1 MEAGKRTALIKKEYG
16 LGGASWPV
24 DGIMDMTH
32 MVLEAYVSSGVMSR
46 AKQKAHCHG
55 AALNRKSEP
64 LY

>member
-1 MEAGKRTALIKKEYG
+1 MKDLETI
-16 LGGASWPV
+16 
-24 DGIMDMTH
+24 IH
-32 MVLEAYVSSGVMSR
+32 MVLGAYVSSGVMSR